1 MNLKKILF
9 GKYEYHKKSEDD
21 KVDMRINVQ
30 FGILPI
36 VAIVVAIALM
46 IWLF

>member
-9 GKYEYHKKSEDD
+9 GKYEYHKKSSDD
-21 KVDMRINVQ
+21 KIDMRINVQ

-36 VAIVVAIALM
+36 VAIVIVIALM